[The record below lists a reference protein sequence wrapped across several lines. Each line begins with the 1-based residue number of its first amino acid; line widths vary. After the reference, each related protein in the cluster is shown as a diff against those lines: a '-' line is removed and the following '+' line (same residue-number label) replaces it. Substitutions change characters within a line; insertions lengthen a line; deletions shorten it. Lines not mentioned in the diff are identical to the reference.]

1 MHLCYYLAAQ
11 PNNHAHIMSHM
22 RRHHLY
28 PAVVPCNSRIIF
40 QTLHL
45 SSYKSEKHML
55 LHYDFFDQSFEQVQ
69 YSSQVTSRVHALQGM
84 RAREKLARAQGALE
98 ELRAKPKPLE
108 SWTIANLPARL
119 LLRVL
124 AQSWYSPYIK
134 FTSQNIVTC
143 SYNIAICTL
152 YWTWLLCRSV

>member
-1 MHLCYYLAAQ
+1 MSQSCMPWIRLKHGPKLNLLCSLIMRYYVN
-11 PNNHAHIMSHM
+11 PGHMSLNCTLDVSHCT
-22 RRHHLY
+22 LL
-28 PAVVPCNSRIIF
+28 CIF
-40 QTLHL
+40 WATCI
-45 SSYKSEKHML
+45 YI
-55 LHYDFFDQSFEQVQ
+55 Q
-69 YSSQVTSRVHALQGM
+69 YSSQVTSRVCALRGM

-98 ELRAKPKPLE
+98 ELRVKPKPLE

-134 FTSQNIVTC
+134 FASQNIVTC
-143 SYNIAICTL
+143 SYNISVATL